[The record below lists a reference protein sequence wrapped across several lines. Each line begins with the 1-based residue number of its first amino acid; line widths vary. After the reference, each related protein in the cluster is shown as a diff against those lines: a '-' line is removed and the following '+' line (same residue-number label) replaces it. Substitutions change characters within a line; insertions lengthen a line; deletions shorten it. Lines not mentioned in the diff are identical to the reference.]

1 MEGIGEMTEVV
12 GTEKLTHE
20 RWLNLFAR
28 TFRRDGKTFR
38 WVFASRKP
46 DPDAN
51 RKPDAVLVV
60 PILIDG
66 VDAGAE
72 PKLIAT
78 REWRAAIGDYEWGIP
93 AGLIDGDESLVDTAR
108 RELLEET
115 GYELVEVLKV
125 SPPSYSSTGLTDESA
140 ALVFCTCRTP
150 ADHRRQLDESEL
162 IEVHPLSLR
171 DVDRL
176 VDTTEPI
183 NARAWSAFYL
193 YHRLGRLL

>member
-1 MEGIGEMTEVV
+1 MTEILS
-12 GTEKLTHE
+12 TEKLTDE

-28 TFRRDGKTFR
+28 TLRRDGKTFR

-46 DPDAN
+46 DPTAS
-51 RKPDAVLVV
+51 RKADAVLVV

-66 VDAGAE
+66 VEAGAE

-78 REWRAAIGDYEWGIP
+78 REWRAAIGGYEWGIP
-93 AGLIDGDESLVDTAR
+93 AGLVDGDESLVETAR

-115 GYELVEVLKV
+115 GYVLVDVLKV
-125 SPPSYSSTGLTDESA
+125 SPPSYSSTGMTDESA

-150 ADHRRQLDESEL
+150 ADHRPRPEETEL
-162 IEVHPLSLR
+162 IEVHPLSIR
-171 DVDRL
+171 DIDRL
-176 VDTTEPI
+176 IDTSEPI
-183 NARAWSAFYL
+183 NARTWGTFYL

>member
-1 MEGIGEMTEVV
+1 MTEIV
-12 GTEKLTHE
+12 GTEKLTDE

-46 DPDAN
+46 DPAAN

-66 VDAGAE
+66 VAAGAE

-78 REWRAAIGDYEWGIP
+78 REWRAAIGDYEWGLP
-93 AGLIDGDESLVDTAR
+93 AGLIDDGETPVETAR

-125 SPPSYSSTGLTDESA
+125 SPPTFSSTGLTDESA

-150 ADHRRQLDESEL
+150 AEHRTRHEDSEL
-162 IEVHPLSLR
+162 IEVHPLTMH
-171 DVDRL
+171 DIDRL